1 MIKELN
7 DHLELFKKLDDF
19 DSILLSAA
27 QTCSNSIKSGGKVFF
42 IGNGG
47 SAADAQHLAAELVG
61 RLVCERR
68 ALPGLALTTDSSAL
82 TCIGNDYGFDHV
94 FSRQVEGLGRA
105 GDVLIAISTSG
116 NSKNILRAVES
127 CRMLNI
133 TTIGLLGCKGGQ
145 LAPMV
150 DLPIVVPHTTTARIQ
165 EAHIFLGHQLCQ
177 MIEDCL
183 GLSEPANSSL
193 DDSRG

>member
-7 DHLELFKKLDDF
+7 DHIELFKTLDALE
-19 DSILLSAA
+19 SELLIAA
-27 QTCSNSIKSGGKVFF
+27 RMCSNAIKSGGKVFF

-61 RLVCERR
+61 RLFCERR

-82 TCIGNDYGFDHV
+82 TCISNDYGFDRV

-116 NSKNILRAVES
+116 NSINILRAVES

-133 TTIGLLGCKGGQ
+133 VTIGLLGCKGGQ

-150 DLPIVVPHTTTARIQ
+150 DLPIVVPHSTTARIQ

-183 GLSEPANSSL
+183 GLSEPTISSL
-193 DDSRG
+193 DNSCG